1 MRWYEY
7 KMEVD
12 DLTAPDDLKA
22 KLLAM
27 TDTLTAEEKA
37 EPMMAAPAPQTAA
50 PAAPLN
56 TETKKK
62 KPIHFPVKQLGTL
75 AACLAVCVLGY
86 STLHLG
92 IGMGSAK
99 SSTPALYAAEGA
111 ANSSAASV
119 ASDSFDL
126 QHAALDSAPE
136 AVNYSLEA
144 DDRSLETEYSGTGST
159 EAAAPAV
166 DSAKI
171 IYTANLT
178 LESKDYE
185 AARSALD
192 SALAEAGG
200 YLESSSEYSDAGDSR
215 SVSLTYRVPQQNYEN
230 FLAAVAEAGNVT
242 YKNQQADDVTAQYMD
257 VETRLENLKNQRTRL
272 QQLQQQADNLSDL
285 LEIESSLTD
294 VQSQIESWQSQ
305 MDWYN
310 DQVEECTVYVSLS
323 EVSTY
328 SPPSEGF
335 GSRFVSALSAG
346 WQNFVGGLQQVIVA
360 LAGAWPV
367 VVIAAAACAGFVV
380 WKKKKK

>member
-7 KMEVD
+7 KMETD
-12 DLTAPDDLKA
+12 DLYAPDDLKA

-27 TDTLTAEEKA
+27 TDQLTEEEKA
-37 EPMMAAPAPQTAA
+37 QPMMKTTAPVPAQSAPVQ
-50 PAAPLN
+50 P
-56 TETKKK
+56 KKK
-62 KPIHFPVKQLGTL
+62 LIRFPAKRVGAL
-75 AACLAVCVLGY
+75 AACLAVCVVGYGAFATGQIGLG
-86 STLHLG
+86 
-92 IGMGSAK
+92 AK
-99 SSTPALYAAEGA
+99 SSSPAVYYSADSTAAVMAAGGA
-111 ANSSAASV
+111 
-119 ASDSFDL
+119 
-126 QHAALDSAPE
+126 
-136 AVNYSLEA
+136 
-144 DDRSLETEYSGTGST
+144 DR
-159 EAAAPAV
+159 AAV
-166 DSAKI
+166 DSPMAADYSLNTLSLESGADNGTAVYSENDAAAAAHSTDHAKI
-171 IYTANLT
+171 IYTANLS
-178 LESKDYE
+178 LESKDYD
-185 AARSALD
+185 AARAALD
-192 SALAEAGG
+192 AALAEAGG

-230 FLAAVAEAGNVT
+230 CLAAVAEAGNVT

-310 DQVEECTVYVSLS
+310 DQVEECTVNVSLS

-346 WQNFVGGLQQVIVA
+346 WQNFVDGLQQVIVA

>member
-7 KMEVD
+7 KIETD
-12 DLTAPDDLKA
+12 DLCAPDDLKA
-22 KLLAM
+22 RLLAM
-27 TDTLTAEEKA
+27 TDQLTEEEKNQ
-37 EPMMAAPAPQTAA
+37 PMMKAAAPALAQSAA
-50 PAAPLN
+50 VQP
-56 TETKKK
+56 KKK
-62 KPIHFPVKQLGTL
+62 LIRFPAKRVGAL
-75 AACLAVCVLGY
+75 AACLAVCVVGYGAFATGQLG
-86 STLHLG
+86 LG
-92 IGMGSAK
+92 AK
-99 SSTPALYAAEGA
+99 SSAPVEY
-111 ANSSAASV
+111 SAASM
-119 ASDSFDL
+119 AAGAA
-126 QHAALDSAPE
+126 QHAVVDSPMA
-136 AVNYSLEA
+136 ANYSLDTMALESSADNGISTFSA
-144 DDRSLETEYSGTGST
+144 DD
-159 EAAAPAV
+159 AAAAQGQRSTS
-166 DSAKI
+166 SAKI
-171 IYTANLT
+171 IYTANLS
-178 LESKDYE
+178 LESKDYD
-185 AARSALD
+185 AARAALD
-192 SALAEAGG
+192 AALAEAGG
-200 YLESSSEYSDAGDSR
+200 YLESSSEYSDAGNSR
-215 SVSLTYRVPQQNYEN
+215 SVSLTYRVPQQNYAS
-230 FLAAVAEAGNVT
+230 FLTAVAEAGNVT

-346 WQNFVGGLQQVIVA
+346 WQNFVDGLQQIMVA

-367 VVIAAAACAGFVV
+367 VVIAAAACTGFVV

>member
-7 KMEVD
+7 KIETD
-12 DLTAPDDLKA
+12 DLCAPDDLKA
-22 KLLAM
+22 RLLAM
-27 TDTLTAEEKA
+27 TDQLTEEEKNQ
-37 EPMMAAPAPQTAA
+37 PMMKAAAPAPAQSAA
-50 PAAPLN
+50 VQP
-56 TETKKK
+56 KKK
-62 KPIHFPVKQLGTL
+62 LIRFPAKRVGAL
-75 AACLAVCVLGY
+75 AACLAVCVVGYGAFATGQIGLG
-86 STLHLG
+86 
-92 IGMGSAK
+92 AK
-99 SSTPALYAAEGA
+99 SSAPVEY
-111 ANSSAASV
+111 SAASM
-119 ASDSFDL
+119 AAGAA
-126 QHAALDSAPE
+126 QHAVVDSPMA
-136 AVNYSLEA
+136 ANYSLDTMALENGA
-144 DDRSLETEYSGTGST
+144 DDGVST
-159 EAAAPAV
+159 FSADDAAAAQGQRSTS
-166 DSAKI
+166 SAKI
-171 IYTANLT
+171 IYTANLS
-178 LESKDYE
+178 LESKDYD
-185 AARSALD
+185 AARAALD
-192 SALAEAGG
+192 AALAEAGG
-200 YLESSSEYSDAGDSR
+200 YLESSSEYSDAGNSR

-335 GSRFVSALSAG
+335 GSRFVRALSAG
-346 WQNFVGGLQQVIVA
+346 WQNFVDGLQQVIVA

-367 VVIAAAACAGFVV
+367 VVIAAAACAGFVA

>member
-7 KMEVD
+7 KIETD
-12 DLTAPDDLKA
+12 DLCAPDDLKA
-22 KLLAM
+22 RLLAM
-27 TDTLTAEEKA
+27 TDQLTEEEKNQ
-37 EPMMAAPAPQTAA
+37 PMMKAAAPASAQSAA
-50 PAAPLN
+50 VQP
-56 TETKKK
+56 KKK
-62 KPIHFPVKQLGTL
+62 LIRFPAKRVGAL
-75 AACLAVCVLGY
+75 AACLAVCVVGYGAFATGQLG
-86 STLHLG
+86 LG
-92 IGMGSAK
+92 AK
-99 SSTPALYAAEGA
+99 SSAPVEY
-111 ANSSAASV
+111 SAASM
-119 ASDSFDL
+119 AAGAA
-126 QHAALDSAPE
+126 QHAVVDSPMA
-136 AVNYSLEA
+136 ANYSLDTMALESSADNGISTFSA
-144 DDRSLETEYSGTGST
+144 DD
-159 EAAAPAV
+159 AAAAQGQRSTS
-166 DSAKI
+166 SAKI
-171 IYTANLT
+171 IYTANLS
-178 LESKDYE
+178 LESKDYD
-185 AARSALD
+185 AARAALD
-192 SALAEAGG
+192 AALAEAGG
-200 YLESSSEYSDAGDSR
+200 YLESSSEYSDAGNSR
-215 SVSLTYRVPQQNYEN
+215 SVSLTYRVPQQNYAS
-230 FLAAVAEAGNVT
+230 FLTAVAEAGNVT

-346 WQNFVGGLQQVIVA
+346 WQNFVDGLQQIIVA

>member
-7 KMEVD
+7 KMETD
-12 DLTAPDDLKA
+12 DLCAPDDLKA
-22 KLLAM
+22 RLLAM
-27 TDTLTAEEKA
+27 TDQLTEEEKNQ
-37 EPMMAAPAPQTAA
+37 PMMKAAAPAPAQSAA
-50 PAAPLN
+50 VQP
-56 TETKKK
+56 KKK
-62 KPIHFPVKQLGTL
+62 LIRFPAKRVGAL
-75 AACLAVCVLGY
+75 AACLAVCVVGYGAFATGQIGLG
-86 STLHLG
+86 
-92 IGMGSAK
+92 AK
-99 SSTPALYAAEGA
+99 SSAPVEY
-111 ANSSAASV
+111 SAASM
-119 ASDSFDL
+119 AAGAA
-126 QHAALDSAPE
+126 QHAVVDSPMA
-136 AVNYSLEA
+136 ANYSLDTMALESSADNGVSTFSA
-144 DDRSLETEYSGTGST
+144 DD
-159 EAAAPAV
+159 AAAAQGQRSTS
-166 DSAKI
+166 SAKI
-171 IYTANLT
+171 IYTANLS
-178 LESKDYE
+178 LESKDYD
-185 AARSALD
+185 AARAALD
-192 SALAEAGG
+192 AALAEAGG
-200 YLESSSEYSDAGDSR
+200 YLESSSEYSDAGNSR

-346 WQNFVGGLQQVIVA
+346 WQNFVDGLQQVIVA

>member
-7 KMEVD
+7 KIETD
-12 DLTAPDDLKA
+12 DLCAPDDLKA
-22 KLLAM
+22 RLLAM
-27 TDTLTAEEKA
+27 TDQLTEEEKNQ
-37 EPMMAAPAPQTAA
+37 PMMKAAAPAPAQSAA
-50 PAAPLN
+50 VQP
-56 TETKKK
+56 KKK
-62 KPIHFPVKQLGTL
+62 LIRFPAKRVGAL
-75 AACLAVCVLGY
+75 AACLAVCVVGYGAFATGQIGLG
-86 STLHLG
+86 
-92 IGMGSAK
+92 AK
-99 SSTPALYAAEGA
+99 SSAPVEY
-111 ANSSAASV
+111 SAASM
-119 ASDSFDL
+119 AAGAA
-126 QHAALDSAPE
+126 QHAVVDSPMA
-136 AVNYSLEA
+136 ANYSLDTMALESSADNGISTFSA
-144 DDRSLETEYSGTGST
+144 DD
-159 EAAAPAV
+159 AAAAQGQRSTS
-166 DSAKI
+166 SAKI
-171 IYTANLT
+171 IYTANLS
-178 LESKDYE
+178 LESKDYD
-185 AARSALD
+185 AARAALD
-192 SALAEAGG
+192 AALAEAGG
-200 YLESSSEYSDAGDSR
+200 YLESSSEYSDAGNSR
-215 SVSLTYRVPQQNYEN
+215 SVSLTYRVPQQNYAS

-346 WQNFVGGLQQVIVA
+346 WQNFVDGLQQVIVA

>member
-7 KMEVD
+7 KIETD
-12 DLTAPDDLKA
+12 DLCAPDDLKA
-22 KLLAM
+22 RLLAM
-27 TDTLTAEEKA
+27 TDQLTEEEKDQ
-37 EPMMAAPAPQTAA
+37 PMMKAAAPALAQSAA
-50 PAAPLN
+50 VQP
-56 TETKKK
+56 KKK
-62 KPIHFPVKQLGTL
+62 LIRFPAKRVGAL
-75 AACLAVCVLGY
+75 AACLAVCVVGYGAFATGQLG
-86 STLHLG
+86 LG
-92 IGMGSAK
+92 AK
-99 SSTPALYAAEGA
+99 SSAPVEY
-111 ANSSAASV
+111 SAASM
-119 ASDSFDL
+119 AAGAA
-126 QHAALDSAPE
+126 QHAVVDSPMA
-136 AVNYSLEA
+136 ANYSLDTMALESSADNGISTFSA
-144 DDRSLETEYSGTGST
+144 DD
-159 EAAAPAV
+159 AAAAQGQRSTS
-166 DSAKI
+166 SAKI
-171 IYTANLT
+171 IYTANLS
-178 LESKDYE
+178 LESKDYD
-185 AARSALD
+185 AARAALD
-192 SALAEAGG
+192 AALAEAGG
-200 YLESSSEYSDAGDSR
+200 YLESSSEYSDAGNSR
-215 SVSLTYRVPQQNYEN
+215 SVSLTYRVPQQNYAS
-230 FLAAVAEAGNVT
+230 FLTAVAEAGNVT

-346 WQNFVGGLQQVIVA
+346 WQNFVDGLQQVIVA

>member
-7 KMEVD
+7 KMETD
-12 DLTAPDDLKA
+12 DLCAPEDLKA

-27 TDTLTAEEKA
+27 TDQLTEEEKNQ
-37 EPMMAAPAPQTAA
+37 PMMKTPAPARPA
-50 PAAPLN
+50 PVQR
-56 TETKKK
+56 K
-62 KPIHFPVKQLGTL
+62 KPVRFPVKRVGTL
-75 AACLAVCVLGY
+75 AACLAVCAVGYGAFATGMIGLG
-86 STLHLG
+86 
-92 IGMGSAK
+92 AK
-99 SSTPALYAAEGA
+99 SSSPAAYYSADSTAAAMA
-111 ANSSAASV
+111 AGGVDRAAM
-119 ASDSFDL
+119 DSPM
-126 QHAALDSAPE
+126 AAD
-136 AVNYSLEA
+136 YSLNSL
-144 DDRSLETEYSGTGST
+144 SLESGADNGTAAYS
-159 EAAAPAV
+159 EDDAAAAAHST
-166 DSAKI
+166 DHAKI
-171 IYTANLT
+171 IYTANLS
-178 LESKDYE
+178 LESKDYD
-185 AARSALD
+185 AARAALD
-192 SALAEAGG
+192 AALAEAGG

-310 DQVEECTVYVSLS
+310 NQVEEC
-323 EVSTY
+323 
-328 SPPSEGF
+328 F